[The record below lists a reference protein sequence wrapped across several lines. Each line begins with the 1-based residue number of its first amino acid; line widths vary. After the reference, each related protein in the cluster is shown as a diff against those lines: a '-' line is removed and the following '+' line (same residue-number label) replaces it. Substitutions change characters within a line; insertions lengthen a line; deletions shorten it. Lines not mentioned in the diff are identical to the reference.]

1 MKMDF
6 RQIIELIK
14 NPQTIKYIFV
24 GFLGSI
30 SVLSLTILFTSFFGI
45 FYAFSVVIAFEIS
58 LFLGFFVHDR
68 WTFGNV
74 EKTSKPIHR
83 FIKYNIFSLTSLGLN
98 ELILIPLTSIVGIN
112 FIYSEIIAIVVVFF
126 FNFTTSKKIA
136 FKN

>member
-1 MKMDF
+1 MVFK
-6 RQIIELIK
+6 QIIQLIK
-14 NPQTIKYIFV
+14 NPQTIKYILV

-30 SVLSLTILFTSFFGI
+30 SVLSLTIVFTLFFGL
-45 FYAFSVVIAFEIS
+45 FYAISVVIAFELS
-58 LFLGFFVHDR
+58 LLWGFFVHDR
-68 WTFGNV
+68 WTFGDV
-74 EKTSKPIHR
+74 EKTSKPINR

-98 ELILIPLTSIVGIN
+98 ELILIPLTSIFGIN